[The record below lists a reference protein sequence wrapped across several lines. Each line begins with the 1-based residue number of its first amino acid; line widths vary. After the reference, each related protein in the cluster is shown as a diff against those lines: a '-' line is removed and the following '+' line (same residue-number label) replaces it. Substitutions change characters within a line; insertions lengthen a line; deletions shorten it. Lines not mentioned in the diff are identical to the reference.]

1 MEIHF
6 HARRLGSPISA
17 GVESLIAG
25 ITGVPP
31 DDLGGGGSCF
41 GIDEV
46 QFLIFDTGSFIIV
59 NWPMTFEFI
68 VATKVVRV
76 YRMKLGSN
84 RCSIFLF
91 GWLIL
96 RLLISCAKQVI
107 LCALLFVGLIELDTA
122 V

>member
-1 MEIHF
+1 MQVHF

-25 ITGVPP
+25 VTGVPP
-31 DDLGGGGSCF
+31 DDLGGGGSCL

-59 NWPMTFEFI
+59 NWAVTFEFI

-107 LCALLFVGLIELDTA
+107 LCALLFVGLIELHTA

>member
-1 MEIHF
+1 MQVHF

>member
-1 MEIHF
+1 MQVHF
-6 HARRLGSPISA
+6 HPRRLGSPISA

-25 ITGVPP
+25 VTGVPT
-31 DDLGGGGSCF
+31 DDLGGGGSCL

-46 QFLIFDTGSFIIV
+46 QFLIFDTGSVIIV
-59 NWPMTFEFI
+59 NWAMTFEFI

-96 RLLISCAKQVI
+96 SLLISCAKQVI
-107 LCALLFVGLIELDTA
+107 LGALLFVGLIKLDTA